1 MKNSLSGRILAMV
14 LFGISLIAVTVS
26 AVVLSMSRKAFT
38 DTYGSSQEKV
48 FVQVENE
55 LNDFHMDLQNMAEAI
70 DSSWAFR
77 LFLDSEEEKDNIQV
91 FQNIYQMEQ
100 DLEQSNATDIN
111 RLNVLVVGLNG
122 VNYLSRTEK
131 VVFTNE
137 QILASAPVAVA
148 LKEPDNIHYTY
159 SKGAYTTTSRY
170 NNVIIASKAL
180 YLPESQ
186 QLYGVVLVTLG
197 MDDMQQFYDYFTSA
211 HTSWYLIDDQNQIM
225 CADKNAVVGQQME
238 SSWYQILKGKDDG
251 RYTIDADGKKLTIL
265 SKNMSY
271 LGCRMYGVIDNEM
284 AIEDLYDMPLLVIL
298 CIVIAMFILLG
309 CLFYLNKTLR
319 PLSNLVQKMAV
330 SRTQNFRSYIPVE
343 GTKEVQQLATT
354 YNEML
359 DDIQNYISELMDTQQ
374 AQRKAEIKALQM
386 QINPHYI
393 YNTLAS
399 IKWLAYQND
408 TEKTT
413 HTIDAFISL
422 LRNTIS
428 NTEELIS
435 VEQELVNIENYTL
448 INHTRYGDQ
457 ICVEYQIQPDCYDCL
472 LPKLILQPFI
482 ENAFF
487 HGFPSGES
495 GKICIEIRKKKDVL
509 EIRISDNGVGMNLCE
524 SRQES
529 SCKKEHFSGIG
540 IQNVRERLE
549 LIYGKKDRKNT
560 FVHIDSMVGKG
571 TVVTI
576 CIPVARQ
583 EE

>member
-1 MKNSLSGRILAMV
+1 MV
-14 LFGISLIAVTVS
+14 LLGISLIAVTVS

-48 FVQVENE
+48 FAQVENE

-77 LFLDSEEEKDNIQV
+77 LFLDSEEKKDNIQV

-137 QILASAPVAVA
+137 QILASAPVVVA

-170 NNVIIASKAL
+170 NDVIIASKAL

-186 QLYGVVLVTLG
+186 KVYGVVLVTLG
-197 MDDMQQFYDYFTSA
+197 MDDMEQFYNYFTSA
-211 HTSWYLIDDQNQIM
+211 HTSWYLIDNQDQVM
-225 CADKNAVVGQQME
+225 CTDKNSEIGQKME
-238 SSWYQILKGKDDG
+238 ASWYESLKGKDDG
-251 RYTIDADGKKLTIL
+251 RYAINADGKKLTVL

-284 AIEDLYDMPLLVIL
+284 AIEDLYDMPLLVLL
-298 CIVIAMFILLG
+298 CIVIAVFILLG

-330 SRTQNFRSYIPVE
+330 SHTQNFRSYIPVE
-343 GTKEVQQLATT
+343 GTSEVQQLAAT

-399 IKWLAYQND
+399 IKWLVYQND

-413 HTIDAFISL
+413 RTIDAFISL

-487 HGFPSGES
+487 HGFPGGES
-495 GKICIEIRKKKDVL
+495 GKICVAMRKKKDVL
-509 EIRISDNGVGMNLCE
+509 EIRISDNGVGMDLCE
-524 SRQES
+524 SKQGTEH
-529 SCKKEHFSGIG
+529 KKEHFSGIG

-549 LIYGKKDRKNT
+549 LIYGKKDANNT
-560 FVHIDSMVGKG
+560 FVQMDSVVGEG

-576 CIPVARQ
+576 CIPLSGQ
-583 EE
+583 EEQ